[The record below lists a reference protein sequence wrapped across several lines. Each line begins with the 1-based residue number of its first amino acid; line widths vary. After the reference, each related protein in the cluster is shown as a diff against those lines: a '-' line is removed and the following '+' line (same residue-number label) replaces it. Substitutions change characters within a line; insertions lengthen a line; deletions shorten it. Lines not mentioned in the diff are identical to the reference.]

1 LVFFPE
7 NLTLQI
13 VSLLTVFL
21 AAIGYCRSFLFF
33 TFFFF
38 FAVLG
43 FELRA
48 YTLSHSSSPFW

>member
-38 FAVLG
+38 CSIRV
-43 FELRA
+43 
-48 YTLSHSSSPFW
+48 